1 MFGVV
6 PKSIWQK
13 MNPADSNNLI
23 EMSSPLLTKTI
34 EDKRYL
40 WLEGTNQYVVLEH
53 EAFSVV
59 EKLIN
64 GVLPKTIAI
73 HLETTL
79 LVPFEAAL
87 NFVKELEERVLNSSI
102 TVQEKSIIELSKV
115 TIPDKFKVITTYRV
129 NNTLI
134 KVSYKGD
141 LEASY
146 IHPKFAHLETETADK
161 ETDFEVFTANDKIY
175 LAINNKVKYGW
186 SKEEIHYFQGKFSME
201 FIQAMYHKEE
211 SEWMG
216 VFHASAVSN
225 QQKAVLFLGDSGNGK
240 STSLALLQKHGFQ
253 CLADDFVPVAAKNK
267 EVYHFPAAISVK
279 NSSLQ
284 TLAPLYPLL
293 NDTKEYHLIRLN
305 KRVRYLP
312 PNYTDTQTHLACKDL
327 VFIKYQKDV
336 ALSFSKISKQK
347 AFEQL
352 VPDSWLSPKK
362 ENAATFLEWFAT
374 LNCYQITYSET
385 NEMVASVTKI
395 FNDDV

>member
-1 MFGVV
+1 
-6 PKSIWQK
+6 
-13 MNPADSNNLI
+13 
-23 EMSSPLLTKTI
+23 MSSPLLTKTI

-53 EAFSVV
+53 EAYSGV

-64 GVLPKTIAI
+64 GELAKTIAI

-79 LVPFEAAL
+79 SVPFEAAL
-87 NFVKELEERVLNSSI
+87 KFVKELKERVLNSSI

-115 TIPDKFKVITTYRV
+115 TIPDNFKIITTYRV
-129 NNTLI
+129 NSALI

-161 ETDFEVFTANDKIY
+161 EIDFKVFTANDKIY

-253 CLADDFVPVAAKNK
+253 CLADDFVPVAATNK

-293 NDTKEYHLIRLN
+293 NDTKEYHLKRLN

-374 LNCYQITYSET
+374 LNCYQITYSQT
-385 NEMVASVTKI
+385 NEMVASVSKI
-395 FNDDV
+395 FNNDV

>member
-53 EAFSVV
+53 EAYSVV

-64 GVLPKTIAI
+64 GELAKTIAI

-79 LVPFEAAL
+79 SVPFEAAL
-87 NFVKELEERVLNSSI
+87 KFVKELEERVLNSSI
-102 TVQEKSIIELSKV
+102 TVKEKSIIELSKV

-161 ETDFEVFTANDKIY
+161 EIDFKVFTANDKIY

-253 CLADDFVPVAAKNK
+253 CLADDFVPVAATNK

-293 NDTKEYHLIRLN
+293 NDTKEYHLKRLN

-374 LNCYQITYSET
+374 LNCYQITYSQT

>member
-53 EAFSVV
+53 EAYSVV

-64 GVLPKTIAI
+64 GELAKTIAI

-79 LVPFEAAL
+79 SVPFEAAL
-87 NFVKELEERVLNSSI
+87 KFVKELEERVLNSSI

-161 ETDFEVFTANDKIY
+161 EIDFKVFTANDKIY

-211 SEWMG
+211 CEWMG

-253 CLADDFVPVAAKNK
+253 CLADDFVPVAATNK

-293 NDTKEYHLIRLN
+293 NDTKGI
-305 KRVRYLP
+305 
-312 PNYTDTQTHLACKDL
+312 
-327 VFIKYQKDV
+327 
-336 ALSFSKISKQK
+336 SFKKI
-347 AFEQL
+347 E
-352 VPDSWLSPKK
+352 
-362 ENAATFLEWFAT
+362 
-374 LNCYQITYSET
+374 
-385 NEMVASVTKI
+385 
-395 FNDDV
+395 

>member
-1 MFGVV
+1 
-6 PKSIWQK
+6 
-13 MNPADSNNLI
+13 
-23 EMSSPLLTKTI
+23 MSSPLLTKRI

-53 EAFSVV
+53 EAFTVL
-59 EKLIN
+59 EKLIK
-64 GVLPKTIAI
+64 GVLPKTIATD
-73 HLETTL
+73 LETTL
-79 LVPFEAAL
+79 SVPFKAAL
-87 NFVKELEERVLNSSI
+87 KFVKELEERFLKSP
-102 TVQEKSIIELSKV
+102 TRGQEKSINDLSKV
-115 TIPDKFKVITTYRV
+115 TIPSNFEITTTYQV
-129 NNTLI
+129 HNKLI
-134 KVSYKGD
+134 KVSYKSD

-146 IHPKFAHLETETADK
+146 IHPKFAHLETETSNK
-161 ETDFEVFTANDKIY
+161 ETDFKVFIVNDKIY
-175 LAINNKVKYGW
+175 LAINSKVRYGW

-225 QQKAVLFLGDSGNGK
+225 KQKAVLFLGDSGNGK

-253 CLADDFVPVAAKNK
+253 CMADDFVPIAATNK

-293 NDTKEYHLIRLN
+293 TDTKEYHLKRLN

-312 PNYTDTQTHLACKDL
+312 PNYTDAQTHLACKDL

-336 ALSFSKISKQK
+336 ALSFTKISKQK

-362 ENAATFLEWFAT
+362 ENATTFLEWFDT
-374 LNCYQITYSET
+374 LNCYQITYSQT
-385 NEMVASVTKI
+385 NEMVASVSKI
-395 FNDDV
+395 FNDDL

>member
-1 MFGVV
+1 
-6 PKSIWQK
+6 
-13 MNPADSNNLI
+13 
-23 EMSSPLLTKTI
+23 MSSPLLTKTI

-53 EAFSVV
+53 EAFTVV

-64 GVLPKTIAI
+64 GVLPKTIATD
-73 HLETTL
+73 LETTL
-79 LVPFEAAL
+79 SVPFEAAL
-87 NFVKELEERVLNSSI
+87 KFVKELKERVLNSSI

-115 TIPDKFKVITTYRV
+115 TIPSNFEIITTYRV
-129 NNTLI
+129 NSTLI

-146 IHPKFAHLETETADK
+146 IHPKFAHLETETANK
-161 ETDFEVFTANDKIY
+161 ETDFKIFIANDKIY

-225 QQKAVLFLGDSGNGK
+225 QQKALLFLGDSGNGK

-253 CLADDFVPVAAKNK
+253 CMADDFVPVAATNK

-284 TLAPLYPLL
+284 TLAPLYSIL
-293 NDTKEYHLIRLN
+293 NDTKEYHLKRLN

-336 ALSFSKISKQK
+336 ALSFSKMSKQK

-374 LNCYQITYSET
+374 LNCYQITYSQT
-385 NEMVASVTKI
+385 NEMVASVSKI
-395 FNDDV
+395 FNNDV

>member
-1 MFGVV
+1 
-6 PKSIWQK
+6 
-13 MNPADSNNLI
+13 
-23 EMSSPLLTKTI
+23 MSSPLLTKTI
-34 EDKRYL
+34 EDKRCL
-40 WLEGTNQYVVLEH
+40 WLEGTNQYVVLEY
-53 EAFSVV
+53 EAFTVV

-79 LVPFEAAL
+79 SVPFEAAL
-87 NFVKELEERVLNSSI
+87 NFVKELEERVLKSP
-102 TVQEKSIIELSKV
+102 TPDQDKSINNLSKV
-115 TIPDKFKVITTYRV
+115 IIPSNFEVTTTYQV
-129 NNTLI
+129 NNKLI
-134 KVSYKGD
+134 KVSYNSA

-146 IHPKFAHLETETADK
+146 IHPKFAHLETEISNK
-161 ETDFEVFTANDKIY
+161 EIDFKVFIAKDKIY

-186 SKEEIHYFQGKFSME
+186 PKEEIHYFQGKFSME
-201 FIQAMYHKEE
+201 FIQTMYHKEE

-253 CLADDFVPVAAKNK
+253 CMADDFVPVAASNK
-267 EVYHFPAAISVK
+267 EVYYFPAAISVK
-279 NSSLQ
+279 NTSLK
-284 TLAPLYPLL
+284 TLAPLYPIL
-293 NDTKEYHLIRLN
+293 NDTKEHHLKRLN

-312 PNYTDTQTHLACKDL
+312 PNYTDTQAHLPCKDL

-336 ALSFSKISKQK
+336 ALSFSKISKQT

-362 ENAATFLEWFAT
+362 ENATTFLEWFAR
-374 LNCYQITYSET
+374 LNCYQITYSQT
-385 NEMVASVTKI
+385 NEMVASVSKI
-395 FNDDV
+395 FNNDV

>member
-1 MFGVV
+1 
-6 PKSIWQK
+6 

-53 EAFSVV
+53 EAYSGV

-64 GVLPKTIAI
+64 GELAKTIAI

-79 LVPFEAAL
+79 SVPFEAAL
-87 NFVKELEERVLNSSI
+87 KFVKELKERVLNSSI

-115 TIPDKFKVITTYRV
+115 TIPSNFEIITTYRV
-129 NNTLI
+129 NSTLI

-161 ETDFEVFTANDKIY
+161 EIDFKVFTANDKIY

-253 CLADDFVPVAAKNK
+253 CLADDFVPVAATNK

-293 NDTKEYHLIRLN
+293 NDTKEYHLKRLN

-374 LNCYQITYSET
+374 LNCYQITYSQT
-385 NEMVASVTKI
+385 NEMVASVSKI
-395 FNDDV
+395 FNNDV

>member
-1 MFGVV
+1 
-6 PKSIWQK
+6 
-13 MNPADSNNLI
+13 
-23 EMSSPLLTKTI
+23 MSSSLLSKTI

-40 WLEGTNQYVVLEH
+40 WLERTNQYVVLEQ
-53 EAFSVV
+53 EAFAVA
-59 EKLIN
+59 EKLIK
-64 GVLPKTIAI
+64 GEIPETIAT

-79 LVPFEAAL
+79 SVPFEAAL
-87 NFVKELEERVLNSSI
+87 KFVKELEDQILNSS
-102 TVQEKSIIELSKV
+102 TKDQEKSINCLSK
-115 TIPDKFKVITTYRV
+115 TIIPSDFEITTTYQV

-134 KVSYKGD
+134 KVSYKSD
-141 LEASY
+141 VEASY
-146 IHPKFAHLETETADK
+146 IHPKFAHLETDK
-161 ETDFEVFTANDKIY
+161 LNKVTDFKVFITHDKIY

-186 SKEEIHYFQGKFSME
+186 PKEEIHYFQGKFSME
-201 FIQAMYHKEE
+201 FIQAMYDKEE

-253 CLADDFVPVAAKNK
+253 CMADDFVPIAATNK

-284 TLAPLYPLL
+284 TLAPLYPIL
-293 NDTKEYHLIRLN
+293 NDTKEYHLKRLN

-327 VFIKYQKDV
+327 VFIKYQKDA

-352 VPDSWLSPKK
+352 VPDSWLSSKK
-362 ENAATFLEWFAT
+362 ENATSFLEWFAS
-374 LNCYQITYSET
+374 LNCYQITYSQT
-385 NEMVASVTKI
+385 NEMVASVSKI
-395 FNDDV
+395 FNNDV

>member
-1 MFGVV
+1 
-6 PKSIWQK
+6 
-13 MNPADSNNLI
+13 
-23 EMSSPLLTKTI
+23 MSSPLLTKTI

-53 EAFSVV
+53 EAYSGV

-64 GVLPKTIAI
+64 GELAKTIAI

-79 LVPFEAAL
+79 SVPFEAAL
-87 NFVKELEERVLNSSI
+87 KFVKELKERVLNSSI

-115 TIPDKFKVITTYRV
+115 TIPSNFEIITTYRV
-129 NNTLI
+129 NSTLI

-161 ETDFEVFTANDKIY
+161 EIDFKVFTANDKIY

-253 CLADDFVPVAAKNK
+253 CLADDFVPVAATNK

-293 NDTKEYHLIRLN
+293 NDTKEYHLKRLN

-374 LNCYQITYSET
+374 LNCYQITYSQT
-385 NEMVASVTKI
+385 NEMVASVSKI
-395 FNDDV
+395 FNNDV

>member
-1 MFGVV
+1 
-6 PKSIWQK
+6 
-13 MNPADSNNLI
+13 
-23 EMSSPLLTKTI
+23 MSSPLLTKTI

-40 WLEGTNQYVVLEH
+40 WLEGANQYVVLEH
-53 EAFSVV
+53 EAFSVL

-64 GVLPKTIAI
+64 GELPKTIAKDI
-73 HLETTL
+73 ETTL
-79 LVPFEAAL
+79 SVPFEAAL
-87 NFVKELEERVLNSSI
+87 KFVKELEERVLNSSI
-102 TVQEKSIIELSKV
+102 TVQEKCIIELSKV
-115 TIPDKFKVITTYRV
+115 TIPDKFKIITTYRV
-129 NNTLI
+129 NNTHI

-146 IHPKFAHLETETADK
+146 IHPKFAHLETETANK
-161 ETDFEVFTANDKIY
+161 EIDFEVFTANDKIY

-186 SKEEIHYFQGKFSME
+186 SKEEIHYFQGKFYME

-253 CLADDFVPVAAKNK
+253 CMADDFVPVAATNK
-267 EVYHFPAAISVK
+267 EVYHFPSAISVK
-279 NSSLQ
+279 NSSLK

-293 NDTKEYHLIRLN
+293 NDTKEYHLKRLN

-347 AFEQL
+347 AFELL

-362 ENAATFLEWFAT
+362 ENATTFLEWFAS

-385 NEMVASVTKI
+385 NEMVVSVTKI

>member
-1 MFGVV
+1 
-6 PKSIWQK
+6 
-13 MNPADSNNLI
+13 
-23 EMSSPLLTKTI
+23 MSSPLLTKTI

-53 EAFSVV
+53 ETFTVL
-59 EKLIN
+59 EKLIK
-64 GVLPKTIAI
+64 GVLPKTIATD
-73 HLETTL
+73 LETTL
-79 LVPFEAAL
+79 SVPFKAAL
-87 NFVKELEERVLNSSI
+87 KFVKELEERFLKSP
-102 TVQEKSIIELSKV
+102 TRGQEKSINDLSKV
-115 TIPDKFKVITTYRV
+115 TIPSNFKITTTYQV
-129 NNTLI
+129 HNTLI
-134 KVSYKGD
+134 KVSYKSD

-146 IHPKFAHLETETADK
+146 IHPKFAHLETETSNK
-161 ETDFEVFTANDKIY
+161 ETDFKVFIANDKIY

-186 SKEEIHYFQGKFSME
+186 SKKEIHYFQGKFSME

-225 QQKAVLFLGDSGNGK
+225 KQKAVLFLGDSGNGK

-253 CLADDFVPVAAKNK
+253 CMADDFVPIAATNK

-284 TLAPLYPLL
+284 TLAPLYPIL
-293 NDTKEYHLIRLN
+293 NDTKEYHLKRLN
-305 KRVRYLP
+305 KSVRYLP
-312 PNYTDTQTHLACKDL
+312 PNYTDTQTHLLCKDL

-336 ALSFSKISKQK
+336 ALSFTKISKQK

-362 ENAATFLEWFAT
+362 ENATTFLEWFDT
-374 LNCYQITYSET
+374 LNCYQITYSQT
-385 NEMVASVTKI
+385 NEMVASVSKI
-395 FNDDV
+395 FNDDL

>member
-1 MFGVV
+1 
-6 PKSIWQK
+6 
-13 MNPADSNNLI
+13 
-23 EMSSPLLTKTI
+23 MSSPLLTKTI

-53 EAFSVV
+53 EAFTVV

-64 GVLPKTIAI
+64 GVLPKTIATD
-73 HLETTL
+73 LETTL
-79 LVPFEAAL
+79 SVPFEAAL
-87 NFVKELEERVLNSSI
+87 KFVKELKERVLNSSI

-115 TIPDKFKVITTYRV
+115 TIPSNFEIITTYRV
-129 NNTLI
+129 NSTLI

-146 IHPKFAHLETETADK
+146 IHPKFAHLETETANK
-161 ETDFEVFTANDKIY
+161 ETDFKIFIANDKIY

-253 CLADDFVPVAAKNK
+253 CLADDFVPVAATNK

-284 TLAPLYPLL
+284 TLAPLYSIL
-293 NDTKEYHLIRLN
+293 NDTKEYHLKRLN

-336 ALSFSKISKQK
+336 ALSFSKMSKQK

-374 LNCYQITYSET
+374 LNCYQITYSQT
-385 NEMVASVTKI
+385 NEMVASVSKI
-395 FNDDV
+395 FNNDV

>member
-53 EAFSVV
+53 EAFTVV

-253 CLADDFVPVAAKNK
+253 CLADDFVPVAATNK

>member
-1 MFGVV
+1 
-6 PKSIWQK
+6 
-13 MNPADSNNLI
+13 
-23 EMSSPLLTKTI
+23 MSSPLLTKTI

-64 GVLPKTIAI
+64 RVLPKTIAI

-79 LVPFEAAL
+79 SVPFEAAL
-87 NFVKELEERVLNSSI
+87 KFVKELEERVLNSSI

-161 ETDFEVFTANDKIY
+161 EIDFKVFTANDKIY

-253 CLADDFVPVAAKNK
+253 CLADDFVPVAATNK

-293 NDTKEYHLIRLN
+293 NDTKEYHLKRLN

-312 PNYTDTQTHLACKDL
+312 PNYTDFQTHLACKDL

>member
-1 MFGVV
+1 
-6 PKSIWQK
+6 
-13 MNPADSNNLI
+13 
-23 EMSSPLLTKTI
+23 MSSPLLTKTI

-59 EKLIN
+59 EKLN
-64 GVLPKTIAI
+64 KGVLLKTIATD
-73 HLETTL
+73 LETTL
-79 LVPFEAAL
+79 SVPFETAL
-87 NFVKELEERVLNSSI
+87 KFVKELEERVLNSSI
-102 TVQEKSIIELSKV
+102 TVQENSINELSKV
-115 TIPDKFKVITTYRV
+115 TIPDNFKIITTYRV

-146 IHPKFAHLETETADK
+146 IHPKFAHLETKTANK
-161 ETDFEVFTANDKIY
+161 EIDFKIFIANDKIY

-186 SKEEIHYFQGKFSME
+186 SKDEIHYFQGKFSME

-225 QQKAVLFLGDSGNGK
+225 QKKAVLFLGDSGNGK
-240 STSLALLQKHGFQ
+240 STSLALLQKYGFQ
-253 CLADDFVPVAAKNK
+253 CLADDFVPVAATNK

-293 NDTKEYHLIRLN
+293 NDTKEYHLKRLN

-336 ALSFSKISKQK
+336 ALSFSKMSKQK

-362 ENAATFLEWFAT
+362 ENATTFLEWFAT
-374 LNCYQITYSET
+374 LNCYQITYSQT

-395 FNDDV
+395 FNNDI

>member
-1 MFGVV
+1 
-6 PKSIWQK
+6 
-13 MNPADSNNLI
+13 
-23 EMSSPLLTKTI
+23 MSSPLLTKTI

-53 EAFSVV
+53 EAFTVV

-79 LVPFEAAL
+79 SVPFEAAL
-87 NFVKELEERVLNSSI
+87 KFVKELEERVLNSSI

-161 ETDFEVFTANDKIY
+161 EIDFKVFTANDKIY

-225 QQKAVLFLGDSGNGK
+225 QKKAVLFLGDSGNGK

-253 CLADDFVPVAAKNK
+253 CMADDFVPIAATNK
-267 EVYHFPAAISVK
+267 KVYHFPAAISVK

-284 TLAPLYPLL
+284 TLAPLYPIL
-293 NDTKEYHLIRLN
+293 NEAKEYHLKRLN

-327 VFIKYQKDV
+327 VFIKYQKDA

-352 VPDSWLSPKK
+352 VPDSWLSSKK
-362 ENAATFLEWFAT
+362 ENATSFLEWFAS
-374 LNCYQITYSET
+374 LNCYQITYSQT
-385 NEMVASVTKI
+385 NGMVASVSKI
-395 FNDDV
+395 FNNDV

>member
-1 MFGVV
+1 
-6 PKSIWQK
+6 
-13 MNPADSNNLI
+13 
-23 EMSSPLLTKTI
+23 MSSSLLSKTI

-40 WLEGTNQYVVLEH
+40 WLERTNQYVVLEQ
-53 EAFSVV
+53 EAFAVA
-59 EKLIN
+59 EKLIK
-64 GVLPKTIAI
+64 GEIPETIAT

-79 LVPFEAAL
+79 SVPFEAAL
-87 NFVKELEERVLNSSI
+87 KFIKELEDQILNSS
-102 TVQEKSIIELSKV
+102 TKGQEKSINCLSKT
-115 TIPDKFKVITTYRV
+115 TIPSDFEITTTYQV

-134 KVSYKGD
+134 KVSYKSD
-141 LEASY
+141 VEASY

-161 ETDFEVFTANDKIY
+161 EIDFKVFLANDKIY

-253 CLADDFVPVAAKNK
+253 CMADDFVPIAATNK

-284 TLAPLYPLL
+284 TLAPLYPIL
-293 NDTKEYHLIRLN
+293 NDTKEYHLKRLN

-327 VFIKYQKDV
+327 VFIKYQKDA

-352 VPDSWLSPKK
+352 VPDSWLSSKK
-362 ENAATFLEWFAT
+362 ENATSFLEWFAS
-374 LNCYQITYSET
+374 LNCYQITYSQT
-385 NEMVASVTKI
+385 NEMVASVSKI
-395 FNDDV
+395 FNNDV